1 MYMQMQIKMYTHAM
15 KNTYKMLNIMV
26 IMYLIGLLYYTRL
39 IFDSIEI
46 TVLNV
51 IYYNQFVFMI

>member
-1 MYMQMQIKMYTHAM
+1 M
-15 KNTYKMLNIMV
+15 KYTYKMLNIM
-26 IMYLIGLLYYTRL
+26 YLIGLLYTRL

-51 IYYNQFVFMI
+51 TIYYNQFVFMI